1 MVTWA
6 LENAIETADSIK
18 SRGYGLPGR
27 SSFSL
32 YRFDGRDQGA
42 LAFLLG
48 AGAFIVLMALRGGMD
63 WQYYPIVK
71 GAEDVYK
78 RQPVPCPSDATR
90 F

>member
-1 MVTWA
+1 MY
-6 LENAIETADSIK
+6 K
-18 SRGYGLPGR
+18 RQ
-27 SSFSL
+27 SL

-71 GAEDVYK
+71 GAELSVWSVSAWLCYLALCAMPMILNRWEERTWK
-78 RQPVPCPSDATR
+78 RIASNI
-90 F
+90 